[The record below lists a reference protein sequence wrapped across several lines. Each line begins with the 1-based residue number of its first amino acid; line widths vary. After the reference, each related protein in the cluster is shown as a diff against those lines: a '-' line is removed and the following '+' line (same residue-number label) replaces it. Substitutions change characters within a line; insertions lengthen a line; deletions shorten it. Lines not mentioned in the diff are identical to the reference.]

1 MRILIV
7 KLVFSD
13 IYYFWHFKFQ
23 LFCLVYSDIFSM
35 ALICFLQ
42 KTNDVKLALN
52 IHWKNW
58 CWSRNSNIW
67 PPDAK
72 TWSLE
77 KTQMLGKIEGRR
89 RGQLR
94 MRWLDSI
101 TASMNMS
108 LSKLWELLIDREA
121 WCAAVHVVTES
132 DMTERLNW
140 LNQMVI
146 SILVLF
152 KPSLSPSLFYRAAF
166 SFLVLSSNL
175 FLFLQVL
182 L

>member
-1 MRILIV
+1 MRILIA

-35 ALICFLQ
+35 VLICFLQ

-52 IHWKNW
+52 IHWKDW
-58 CWSRNSNIW
+58 CWSQNSDIW

-72 TWSLE
+72 TWLIGKDPDAGKDWRQE
-77 KTQMLGKIEGRR
+77 KGTTEDEMV
-89 RGQLR
+89 
-94 MRWLDSI
+94 DSI
-101 TASMNMS
+101 TASMDMS

-121 WCAAVHVVTES
+121 WCAAVHVITES

-140 LNQMVI
+140 LNQSVI

-152 KPSLSPSLFYRAAF
+152 KPSLSPSRFYRAAF
-166 SFLVLSSNL
+166 FFLVLSSNL